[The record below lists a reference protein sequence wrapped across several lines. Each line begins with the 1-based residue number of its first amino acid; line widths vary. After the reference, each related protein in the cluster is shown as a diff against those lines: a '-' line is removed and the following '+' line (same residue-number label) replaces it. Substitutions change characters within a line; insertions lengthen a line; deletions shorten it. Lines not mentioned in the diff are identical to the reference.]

1 MKKSLPVMA
10 VLFIA
15 IIMAPRIY
23 GQTDE
28 LSRMERLNAQKIA
41 YFTQKLQ
48 LTPSEAERF
57 WPVYNQFQK
66 EKNTLV
72 LDQRKSNQFFR
83 QNIGSLSDEEI
94 EALADGIVRS
104 KSAEADL
111 YRDYH
116 EKFKEILPI
125 KKVMVLYQAESSY
138 MAMLLQQLRNNRS
151 DRSRPR

>member
-1 MKKSLPVMA
+1 
-10 VLFIA
+10 
-15 IIMAPRIY
+15 
-23 GQTDE
+23 
-28 LSRMERLNAQKIA
+28 MERLNAQKIA

-104 KSAEADL
+104 KAAEADL

-151 DRSRPR
+151 DRNRPR